1 MFLTL
6 AIHKIIKHHKMKN
19 TNSLFPL
26 LLLLIS
32 TTLFSQ
38 KEILQSGPMVGY
50 STMKEVLLWV
60 QTNQPAEVHFEYW
73 NVKTPTEKI
82 KTESATTTKTDAF
95 VAHLLADQLEPSEK
109 YNYELFINN
118 QKIDRPYPLQ
128 FESQPL
134 WLWRG
139 DAPDFSFATG
149 SCTYISEE
157 KYDRPG
163 KPYGGE
169 YQIFETIAKQKPQ
182 FMMWLG
188 DNFYLREADWNS
200 KSGINYRYT
209 HTRSLPEMQAM
220 LGGMHH
226 YAIWDDHDFGP
237 NNSNRS
243 FPLKK
248 VTNQAFKNFFPNPNY
263 IFDEGVTGHAQW
275 ADCEFFMLDNRY
287 WRTPQKRTDIE
298 NPTILGEDQ
307 IEWLLDALT
316 NSYAS
321 FKFVVVGGQF
331 LNPLI
336 AGENYATCAPKERK
350 RIIEAIEKL
359 KINGVIFLTGDVH
372 HTELSEYKVDGGYP
386 LFDLTVSPLTAGS
399 HGKGADANPLQVE
412 GTLVA
417 EKTFAKMEVFGSRKE
432 RTLRITVFGSD
443 GQEYWKKEIKAA
455 DLKF

>member
-1 MFLTL
+1 
-6 AIHKIIKHHKMKN
+6 MKN
-19 TNSLFPL
+19 SKPKFIFLFIFITS
-26 LLLLIS
+26 IS
-32 TTLFSQ
+32 LFSQ

-60 QTNQPAEVHFEYW
+60 QTNEAAEVHFEYW
-73 NVKTPTEKI
+73 NIKNPTKKI
-82 KTESATTTKTDAF
+82 KTVSATTSKTDAF

-109 YNYELFINN
+109 YNFKLFINN

-139 DAPDFSFATG
+139 DAPDFSFAAG
-149 SCTYISEE
+149 SCNYVSEK

-163 KPYGGE
+163 DPYGSN
-169 YQIFETIAKQKPQ
+169 YQIFETIAKQQPQ

-200 KSGINYRYT
+200 KTGILHRYT

-237 NNSNRS
+237 NNSDRS
-243 FPLKK
+243 FPLKR
-248 VTNQAFKNFFPNPNY
+248 VTEKAFKNFFPNPNY
-263 IFDEGVTGHAQW
+263 IYDEGVTGHIQW

-287 WRTPQKRTDIE
+287 WRTPNKRSDIE
-298 NPTILGEDQ
+298 NPEILGEEQ
-307 IEWLLDALT
+307 IEWLLDALV

-336 AGENYATCAPKERK
+336 KGENHSKCAPKERRK
-350 RIIEAIEKL
+350 IIEAIQKL
-359 KINGVIFLTGDVH
+359 RINGIVFLTGDVH
-372 HTELSEYKVDGGYP
+372 HTELSEYKITGGYP
-386 LFDLTVSPLTAGS
+386 IYDLTVSPLTSGVS
-399 HGKGADANPLQVE
+399 GRDADKNPLQVE
-412 GTLVA
+412 GTLVTN
-417 EKTFAKMEVFGSRKE
+417 KTFAKMDVFGSQKK
-432 RTLRITVFGSD
+432 RTLRITILGSD
-443 GQEYWKKEIKAA
+443 GQEYWKKEIKAS
-455 DLKF
+455 DLKFGKK

>member
-1 MFLTL
+1 
-6 AIHKIIKHHKMKN
+6 MKKSILLF
-19 TNSLFPL
+19 SLFL
-26 LLLLIS
+26 FITT

-38 KEILQSGPMVGY
+38 KQILQSGPMVGY

-60 QTNQPAEVHFEYW
+60 QTNQSAKVHFEYW

-82 KTESATTTKTDAF
+82 KTESATTIKADAF

-109 YNYELFINN
+109 YNYSLFINN

-149 SCTYISEE
+149 SCTYVSEE

-163 KPYGGE
+163 DPYGSQ
-169 YQIFETIAKQKPQ
+169 YQIFETIAQKKPQ

-200 KSGINYRYT
+200 KTGINYRYT

-220 LGGMHH
+220 LGSMHH

-237 NNSNRS
+237 NNSDRS
-243 FPLKK
+243 FKLKQ
-248 VTNQAFKNFFPNPNY
+248 VTDESFKNFFPSSNY
-263 IFDEGVTGHAQW
+263 IFENGVTSHMQW

-287 WRTPQKRTDIE
+287 WRTPNKRKDIDNSE
-298 NPTILGEDQ
+298 ILGEKQ
-307 IEWLLDALT
+307 VEWLLDALS

-321 FKFVVVGGQF
+321 FKFVVIGGQF
-331 LNPLI
+331 LNPKLG
-336 AGENYATCAPKERK
+336 GETHATCAPEERK
-350 RIIEAIEKL
+350 RIIEAIQKL
-359 KINGVIFLTGDVH
+359 KINGVIFFTGDVH
-372 HTELSEYKVDGGYP
+372 HSELSEYKIAGGYP
-386 LFDLTVSPLTAGS
+386 LYDLTISPLTAGVY
-399 HGKGADANPLQVE
+399 GKGAEENPLQVE
-412 GTLVA
+412 GSLVA
-417 EKTFAKMEVFGSRKE
+417 EKAFAKMDVFGSRKE

-455 DLKF
+455 DLKFKRK

>member
-1 MFLTL
+1 
-6 AIHKIIKHHKMKN
+6 MKN
-19 TNSLFPL
+19 HPL
-26 LLLLIS
+26 LLITLFLIS
-32 TTLFSQ
+32 NSVSLFSQ

-82 KTESATTTKTDAF
+82 KTGSATTTKTDAF
-95 VAHLLADQLEPSEK
+95 VAHLLANQLEPSEK

-118 QKIDRPYPLQ
+118 QKVDRPYPLQ

-149 SCTYISEE
+149 SCNYVSEK

-163 KPYGGE
+163 DPYGGD
-169 YQIFETIAKQKPQ
+169 YQIFETIAKKQPQ

-200 KSGINYRYT
+200 KTGINYRYT

-237 NNSNRS
+237 NNSDRS
-243 FPLKK
+243 FPLKR
-248 VTNQAFKNFFPNPNY
+248 VTDQAFKNFFPNPNY
-263 IFDEGVTGHAQW
+263 IFDEGVTGHVQW

-287 WRTPQKRTDIE
+287 WRTPNNRSDIE
-298 NPTILGEDQ
+298 SPEILGEEQ
-307 IEWLLDALT
+307 VEWLLDALS

-321 FKFVVVGGQF
+321 FKFVVIGGQF
-331 LNPLI
+331 LNPILG
-336 AGENYATCAPKERK
+336 GETHATCAPKERQK
-350 RIIEAIEKL
+350 IIEAIQKL

-372 HTELSEYKVDGGYP
+372 HTELSEYKIAGGYP
-386 LFDLTVSPLTAGS
+386 IFDMTISPLTAGVY
-399 HGKGADANPLQVE
+399 GKGADANPLQVD
-412 GTLVA
+412 GTLVT
-417 EKTFAKMEVFGSRKE
+417 EKAFAKMDVFGSLKE

-455 DLKF
+455 DLKFKK